1 MASVNSE
8 HNGGRYLPP
17 TVRTSVK
24 IVIAGPLGVGK
35 TTLIGS
41 LSEIPPLRTE
51 ETMTQAGQGVDEAL
65 PGKATTTVAMD
76 FGRITLNS
84 RRVLYLFGTP
94 GQPRFF
100 PLWRHLTHGA
110 LGALALVDT
119 RRLEAGFDVLGH
131 LEDLGVPF
139 AVAANAFP
147 DAPRYP
153 PEELREALDLLPDT
167 PVVDCDARDR
177 TSSARA
183 LVTLVDHLYTA
194 AAPLTS
200 PLAQETPA

>member
-1 MASVNSE
+1 MDSANSE
-8 HNGGRYLPP
+8 GGRYLPP

-51 ETMTQAGQGVDEAL
+51 ETMTQAGQGVDDVL

-76 FGRITLNS
+76 FGRITLNR

-110 LGALALVDT
+110 LGALALIDT

-147 DAPRYP
+147 DAPVHP

-167 PVVDCDARDR
+167 PVMLCDARDR
-177 TSSARA
+177 ASSARA
-183 LVTLVDHLYTA
+183 LVTLVDHLYTTA
-194 AAPLTS
+194 AAASLE
-200 PLAQETPA
+200 APAS

>member
-1 MASVNSE
+1 MDSVSFDV
-8 HNGGRYLPP
+8 GSDGARYLPS

-35 TTLIGS
+35 TTFIGS

-51 ETMTQAGQGVDEAL
+51 ETMTQAGQGVDDVL

-76 FGRITLNS
+76 FGRITLNR

-100 PLWRHLTHGA
+100 PMWRHLTHGA

-119 RRLEAGFDVLGH
+119 RRLEASFDVLGH
-131 LEDLGVPF
+131 LEELGVPF

-147 DAPRYP
+147 DAPVHP
-153 PEELREALDLLPDT
+153 EEELREALDLLPGT
-167 PVVDCDARDR
+167 PVMLCDARDR
-177 TSSARA
+177 SSCAA
-183 LVTLVDHLYTA
+183 SLITLVDHLHTTA
-194 AAPLTS
+194 AAPE
-200 PLAQETPA
+200 APAS

>member
-1 MASVNSE
+1 MDSANSE
-8 HNGGRYLPP
+8 GGRYLPP

-51 ETMTQAGQGVDEAL
+51 ETMTQAGQGVDDVL

-76 FGRITLNS
+76 FGRITLNR

-110 LGALALVDT
+110 LGALALIDT
-119 RRLEAGFDVLGH
+119 RRLEASFDVLGH

-147 DAPRYP
+147 DAPVYP
-153 PEELREALDLLPDT
+153 AEELREALDLLPDT
-167 PVVDCDARDR
+167 PVMLCDARDR
-177 TSSARA
+177 ASSARA

-194 AAPLTS
+194 AAAASLE
-200 PLAQETPA
+200 APAS

>member
-1 MASVNSE
+1 MDSVSSD
-8 HNGGRYLPP
+8 GARYLPS

-35 TTLIGS
+35 TTFIGS

-51 ETMTQAGQGVDEAL
+51 ETMTQAGQGVDDVL
-65 PGKATTTVAMD
+65 PGKSTTTVAMD
-76 FGRITLNS
+76 FGRITLNR

-100 PLWRHLTHGA
+100 PMWRHLTHGA

-119 RRLEAGFDVLGH
+119 RRLEASFDVLGH
-131 LEDLGVPF
+131 LEELGVPF

-147 DAPRYP
+147 DAPVH
-153 PEELREALDLLPDT
+153 PEDELREALDLLPGT
-167 PVVDCDARDR
+167 PVMLCDARDR
-177 TSSARA
+177 SSCAA
-183 LVTLVDHLYTA
+183 SLITLVDHLHSTA
-194 AAPLTS
+194 ATPEAPAS
-200 PLAQETPA
+200 